1 MAASLIPI
9 VCLDAL
15 RDEVPRH
22 AAARLSGSTG
32 IPVFRAGELDEA
44 MNELFAADGPP
55 SCTSTAMRSE
65 P

>member
-9 VCLDAL
+9 ARLDAL
-15 RDEVPRH
+15 RDDVPRH
-22 AAARLSGSTG
+22 AAGRLSGATE
-32 IPVFRAGELDEA
+32 IPVFRSDELDEA

-55 SCTSTAMRSE
+55 CCTSTAMRSE

>member
-44 MNELFAADGPP
+44 MNELFRRRRAAVLHVHSD
-55 SCTSTAMRSE
+55 AE
-65 P
+65 

>member
-9 VCLDAL
+9 VRFDAP
-15 RDEVPRH
+15 RDDVPRRT
-22 AAARLSGSTG
+22 AARLSGSTG
-32 IPVFRAGELDEA
+32 IPVFRSGELDEA

-55 SCTSTAMRSE
+55 CCTSTAMRSE